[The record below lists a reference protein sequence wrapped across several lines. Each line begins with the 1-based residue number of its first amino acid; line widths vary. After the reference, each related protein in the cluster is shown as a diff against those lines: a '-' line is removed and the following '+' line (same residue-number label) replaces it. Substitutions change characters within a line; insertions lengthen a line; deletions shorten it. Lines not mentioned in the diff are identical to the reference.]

1 MDHVMK
7 NQKVLIVTG
16 GFLSGKEG
24 NFFEVIKRQ
33 ISQWKFSKFSWLEA
47 MVKVTSVEPIL
58 YIQTS
63 LKKNQNEVV
72 KNYFKNNDL
81 NQTPELTEALLATL
95 LKLEGI
101 DFEVAS
107 VNDLFV
113 NAKLREK
120 HLRECNTVFIST
132 TLLRDLSEMFPI
144 LHLLKR
150 PTNHLV
156 VGGPLT
162 QLLKENIK
170 FLTQVDIVAIGHG
183 EYLVPAIANWIRS
196 DFSHL
201 MPHPNSQGS
210 KVEEIGRIKILYSG
224 HPESSNLDMFP
235 AANWEMMERYHQKK
249 FPVIH
254 YESVRG
260 CPYRCSFCNYPYL
273 FNENSFRYRSAIQIA
288 NDWEAYEKSMGPK
301 IINCLDSLFTM
312 PRKRLF
318 ELCKIISE
326 RKLLSQWVCYARA
339 EDLADE
345 EVCKAMKAANI
356 LQVQIGL
363 ESGSPQLL
371 ENMSK
376 HCTLEENIKA
386 IENCRKYGIT
396 SLVSLIVGFPG
407 ETDESIE
414 MTYEL
419 MKKTKPDF
427 FFIATFSTRAAGVPI
442 LSPENRKKFGIWID
456 ENIFSVSPYW
466 DHATM
471 SASEVGKRVRD
482 LQLRLMKEKISLNA
496 FAFYAGVLGYKIE
509 DREALL
515 DFQAKSVLSFHFLP
529 NFFKIA
535 VSFIE
540 NRIAS
545 DIKKLKETK
554 NSGEQAQTKALA

>member
-1 MDHVMK
+1 MNNFTKKH
-7 NQKVLIVTG
+7 KVLIVTG

-24 NFFEVIKRQ
+24 NFFEVMKRQ

-47 MVKVTSVEPIL
+47 MVKVTSVEPIF
-58 YIQTS
+58 YIQSS
-63 LKKNQNEVV
+63 LKKTKSTVV
-72 KNYFKNNDL
+72 HNYFKNNDL
-81 NQTPELTEALLATL
+81 NGTPELTETLLATL
-95 LKLEGI
+95 LREEGM

-107 VNDLFV
+107 VNDLFTH
-113 NAKLREK
+113 KSLREK
-120 HLRECNTVFIST
+120 LLQECDTVFIST
-132 TLLRDLSEMFPI
+132 TLLRDLSEMFP
-144 LHLLKR
+144 LLNLLKKE
-150 PTNHLV
+150 TNHLV

-170 FLTQVDIVAIGHG
+170 YLTQVDVVAIGHG
-183 EYLVPAIANWIRS
+183 EYLVPALCSWIKS
-196 DFSHL
+196 DFTELKPHL
-201 MPHPNSQGS
+201 TSVGS
-210 KVEEIGRIKILYSG
+210 KVEMLENIQILYSG
-224 HPESSNLDMFP
+224 HPETSNLDIFP
-235 AANWEMMERYHQKK
+235 AADWSLSEKYHQKI

-260 CPYRCSFCNYPYL
+260 CPYRCSFCNYPFL
-273 FNENSFRYRSAIQIA
+273 FNENSFRYRSALKIA
-288 NDWEAYEKSMGPK
+288 NDWESYEKSMGPK

-318 ELCKIISE
+318 ELCQIIAE
-326 RKLLSQWVCYARA
+326 RKLKSQWVCYARS

-419 MKKTKPDF
+419 IKNTKPDF

-442 LSPENRKKFGIWID
+442 LSNENRKKFGIWID
-456 ENIFSVSPYW
+456 ENVFSVSPYW

-471 SASEVGKRVRD
+471 SASEVGSRVRN
-482 LQLRLMKEKISLNA
+482 LQLRFMREKLSLNA
-496 FAFYAGVLGYKIE
+496 FAFYSGMLGYKIE

-515 DFQAKSVLSFHFLP
+515 DFQAESVKKYTWMPKVFEL
-529 NFFKIA
+529 A

-540 NRIAS
+540 KRIEK
-545 DIKKLKETK
+545 DIQRLKNQ
-554 NSGEQAQTKALA
+554 NSNSSKPVKQLA